1 LSCPESPGAKKALE
15 IRTMPQS
22 SKIAHRKR

>member
-1 LSCPESPGAKKALE
+1 LSSPESLGAKKALE
-15 IRTMPQS
+15 IRTMPQN